1 MVRTGP
7 TTPTLCAYLMSP
19 RDAWAKHKDLDQF
32 EARWL
37 YVDAL
42 LKVCTAFMCVCLP
55 RSNLIDLGT
64 S

>member
-1 MVRTGP
+1 MVGTSP
-7 TTPTLCAYLMSP
+7 ATPTLSAYLISP

-42 LKVCTAFMCVCLP
+42 LKVCTAFMCVCLLQ
-55 RSNLIDLGT
+55 SNLIDSGT
-64 S
+64 A